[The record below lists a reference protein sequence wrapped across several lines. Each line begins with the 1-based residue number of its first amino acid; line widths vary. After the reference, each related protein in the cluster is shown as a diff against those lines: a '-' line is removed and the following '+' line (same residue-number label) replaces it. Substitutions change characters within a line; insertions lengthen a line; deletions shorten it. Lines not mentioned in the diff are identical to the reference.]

1 MMIEPCCCERQW
13 PTALQEKGGRVVVFT
28 NGDVTVHHIFKS
40 LSYLAGPTHRLLLLV
55 ANPDVQLLRWLKN
68 WLQRG
73 WTTEV
78 RLTSQTDVSTLVNEE
93 LGELSAKVSLAVD
106 DTLRDELI
114 CMEGERGCVTVCG
127 RMLTATHPG
136 ITTYACY
143 HGKERGMMT
152 ELLAAVEARHR
163 QHHIVAGVRPVPDA
177 SASGDGDSEPN
188 PTKKSRTKK
197 AKKDETNQELA

>member
-13 PTALQEKGGRVVVFT
+13 PTALQEKGGRTVVFT

-55 ANPDVQLLRWLKN
+55 ANPDVQLLRWMKN

-127 RMLTATHPG
+127 RMLTATLPG

-143 HGKERGMMT
+143 HGKERGMMA

-163 QHHIVAGVRPVPDA
+163 SHRVTEHTGTVPTCD
-177 SASGDGDSEPN
+177 SGNDNTEGLSPACEEKPS
-188 PTKKSRTKK
+188 PKRRKKNK
-197 AKKDETNQELA
+197 L